1 MLSAAM
7 MTRLLALAAVV
18 IGVAANAAE
27 LKSLGIG
34 DKIPDV
40 TLRSEED
47 REVRLRQ
54 LVAAK
59 PTVLIFYRGGWC
71 PFCTKHLQALAD
83 IQDELRSAGSQLV
96 AISMDQ
102 PSKLAATPGRGKL
115 GYTLLSD
122 SEAKAAQAFGIAF
135 KVADE
140 LVARYK
146 SSFGID
152 LEAASGR
159 AHHILPH
166 PAVFVVSPSGEIRF
180 AHVNSDYKVRLEPTR
195 ILDAVRAAR

>member
-1 MLSAAM
+1 MFNHLLLLSA
-7 MTRLLALAAVV
+7 LAFGFATIAGEPNPLR
-18 IGVAANAAE
+18 
-27 LKSLGIG
+27 IG

-47 REVRLRQ
+47 REVKLRD

-59 PTVLIFYRGGWC
+59 PTVVVFYRGGWC
-71 PFCTKHLQALAD
+71 PFCTKHLQALAG
-83 IQDELRSAGSQLV
+83 IQEELRSAGSQLV
-96 AISMDQ
+96 AISTDQ
-102 PSKLAATPGRGKL
+102 PFKLAATPGRDKL

-122 SEAKAAQAFGIAF
+122 SDANAAQAFGIAF
-135 KVADE
+135 KVDDQ

-159 AHHILPH
+159 THHMLPH
-166 PAVFVVSPSGEIRF
+166 PAVFVVGPSGTIRF
-180 AHVNSDYKVRLEPTR
+180 AHVNSDYKVRLEPAK
-195 ILDAVRAAR
+195 ILQAARAARE

>member
-1 MLSAAM
+1 MFNHLLLLSA
-7 MTRLLALAAVV
+7 LAFGFATIAGEPNPLR
-18 IGVAANAAE
+18 
-27 LKSLGIG
+27 IG

-47 REVRLRQ
+47 REVKLRD

-59 PTVLIFYRGGWC
+59 PTVVVFYRGGWC
-71 PFCTKHLQALAD
+71 PFCTKHLQALAG
-83 IQDELRSAGSQLV
+83 IQEELRSAGSQLV
-96 AISMDQ
+96 AISTDQ
-102 PSKLAATPGRGKL
+102 PSKLAATPGRDKL

-122 SEAKAAQAFGIAF
+122 SDANAAQAFGIAF
-135 KVADE
+135 KVDDQ

-159 AHHILPH
+159 THHMLPH
-166 PAVFVVSPSGEIRF
+166 PAVFVVGPSGTIRF
-180 AHVNSDYKVRLEPTR
+180 AHVNSDYKVRLEPAK
-195 ILDAVRAAR
+195 ILQAVRAARE

>member
-1 MLSAAM
+1 MFNHLLLLSA
-7 MTRLLALAAVV
+7 LAFGFATIAGEPNPLR
-18 IGVAANAAE
+18 
-27 LKSLGIG
+27 IG

-47 REVRLRQ
+47 REVKLRD

-59 PTVLIFYRGGWC
+59 PTVVVFYRGGWC
-71 PFCTKHLQALAD
+71 PFCTKHLQALAG
-83 IQDELRSAGSQLV
+83 IQEELRSAGSQLV
-96 AISMDQ
+96 AISTDQ
-102 PSKLAATPGRGKL
+102 PSKLAATPGRDKL

-122 SEAKAAQAFGIAF
+122 SDAKAAQAFGIAF
-135 KVADE
+135 KVDDQ

-159 AHHILPH
+159 THHMLPH
-166 PAVFVVSPSGEIRF
+166 PAVFVVGPSGTIRF
-180 AHVNSDYKVRLEPTR
+180 AHVNSDYKVRLEPAK
-195 ILDAVRAAR
+195 ILQAVRAARE